1 MDLALHLGRTV
12 DELEREMTGVEFVL
26 WQRYA
31 SRRMLPWRRME
42 LYLAQV
48 AHTISVVMG
57 GNAQSKL
64 SDFLFDSLDAED
76 GADEDPVEFF
86 AFAPRKPVVKEE

>member
-1 MDLALHLGRTV
+1 MDLALHLGKTV
-12 DELEREMTGVEFVL
+12 DELEREMTGVEFSL

-48 AHTISVVMG
+48 AHVVSRVMG
-57 GNAQSKL
+57 GNDQSKL
-64 SDFLFDSLDAED
+64 SDFLFDPPDTADGEED
-76 GADEDPVEFF
+76 DPVAFF
-86 AFAPRKPVVKEE
+86 GFAPRKPAAAEE